1 MFKLVWGLCSTS
13 QSLYCTKGHDDLKER
28 LSPLASRVFRRHFGK
43 HCLVTHFSYLKANHA
58 KKKNYPL

>member
-13 QSLYCTKGHDDLKER
+13 QSLYCTKGHGDLKER
-28 LSPLASRVFRRHFGK
+28 LLPLASRVFRRHFGK
-43 HCLVTHFSYLKANHA
+43 HPFSYLKANHA